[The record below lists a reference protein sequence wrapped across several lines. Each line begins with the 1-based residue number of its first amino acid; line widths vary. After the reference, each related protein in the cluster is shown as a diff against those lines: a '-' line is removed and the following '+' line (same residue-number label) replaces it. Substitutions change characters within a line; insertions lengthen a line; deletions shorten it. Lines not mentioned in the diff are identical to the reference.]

1 MNAPE
6 PVAAILERFL
16 REEGWEF
23 SHAGEDE
30 AYLLSFAGDER
41 TWECLALA
49 REAERQV
56 VFYSLCPAPVSRGAG
71 AEILLL
77 TNRVNWDLVVGD
89 LEYDA
94 GSGQVR
100 LRTSVELGVNPEPVG
115 LVRVVVHANLLLMN
129 AYIAAVEAVASG
141 EQGADEALAL
151 VRNR

>member
-1 MNAPE
+1 MSEPE

-16 REEGWEF
+16 AEEGWEF
-23 SHAGEDE
+23 SRTGEDE
-30 AYLLSFAGDER
+30 AYVLSFAGDER

-56 VFYSLCPAPVSRGAG
+56 VFYSLSPTRVSPDAG
-71 AEILLL
+71 PEMLLF
-77 TNRVNWDLVVGD
+77 TNCVNWDLVVGD
-89 LEYDA
+89 LEYDG

-100 LRTSVELGVNPEPVG
+100 LRTSVELGDNPEPVG
-115 LVRVVVHANLLLMN
+115 LVRAVVHANLLLMN

-141 EQGADEALAL
+141 GYDADSALAL